1 MSESTDE
8 CSVFDGYGWLALFS
22 MSNQGRKIF
31 RFSIFAFGD
40 IMRAFQTAGSCDVN
54 AVFVAGIRTWRNNT
68 VTCKQDRTVETFKFL
83 FLFPP
88 GISVVSCQMLILL

>member
-54 AVFVAGIRTWRNNT
+54 AVFVAGIRTWKNSASTPVVYNWASILPEYQK
-68 VTCKQDRTVETFKFL
+68 KQSAFHPYYR
-83 FLFPP
+83 FP
-88 GISVVSCQMLILL
+88 